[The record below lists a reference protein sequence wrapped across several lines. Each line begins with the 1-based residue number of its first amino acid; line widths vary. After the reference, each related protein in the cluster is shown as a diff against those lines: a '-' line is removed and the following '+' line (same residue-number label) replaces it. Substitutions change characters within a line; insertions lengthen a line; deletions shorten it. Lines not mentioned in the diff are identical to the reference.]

1 MAKKYAFIAL
11 DVGTH
16 AVRACVFSLG
26 GDSALWQMSEVFSCD
41 ISLDSPQ
48 PRYIEQNPTE
58 LWQALKRV
66 YSQALDL
73 ATNKQLYTDDI
84 HVGMAVQRSSVLVW
98 ERSSGQAL
106 SPILSWQDT
115 RGYKAIEQLNAAERE
130 SIALL
135 TGLRPSPHYGA
146 TKLALLQKQY
156 GLQTTPAQ
164 THTTTLGPLAAWLIK
179 QLTGNNACDPVNAAR
194 TLLFNRKQ
202 ACWDKSL
209 CRMFSVMH
217 AQLPDVK
224 KSATNYGHI
233 KWPKSEHSIKNHR
246 ISAHLKTVMGDQN
259 AAYVAMRY
267 SQLPAAVNFK
277 KPLVMNIGSGA
288 FVLGQCNKE
297 NDSGNLGLLTSLAF
311 NDDDKEEWLME
322 GTVNSAGTALSHW
335 RESLAEPLSE
345 HSLFTQLPQW
355 LLNDSYCEEQGTCF
369 YLNTAAG
376 IGSPFW
382 LTRFSS
388 STQIFVNYDGERC
401 SPSIPQQAVAIINSI
416 AFLLVAN
423 ILQFQQASEAS
434 RYDGILA
441 TGGLSRVTGLIEQV
455 SDLCDLPI
463 FVTKCHEATL
473 QGTAMLGSK
482 FMYKPRLQGHIVAA
496 KKSSPV
502 LLKRYERYIQLIKMQ
517 AL

>member
-1 MAKKYAFIAL
+1 MAKKYVFIAL

-26 GDSALWQMSEVFSCD
+26 GDSALWQVSEVFSCD

-48 PRYIEQNPTE
+48 SRHIEQSPTE
-58 LWQALKRV
+58 LWQALTSV
-66 YSQALDL
+66 YSQALNL
-73 ATNKQLYTDDI
+73 ATSKQLYTKDI

-98 ERSSGQAL
+98 ERISGQAL

-115 RGYKAIEQLNAAERE
+115 RGYKAIEQLNATERKN
-130 SIALL
+130 ITLL

-146 TKLALLQKQY
+146 TKLALLQKEY
-156 GLQTTPAQ
+156 GLPAQ
-164 THTTTLGPLAAWLIK
+164 TRPITFGPLAAWLIK
-179 QLTGNNACDPVNAAR
+179 QLTDNNTCDPVNAAR

-202 ACWDKSL
+202 ARWDKSL
-209 CRMFSVMH
+209 CRMFNVMH
-217 AQLPDVK
+217 AQLPNLK
-224 KSATNYGHI
+224 KSADYYGHI
-233 KWPKSEHSIKNHR
+233 KWPNSEHFNKHYSGN
-246 ISAHLKTVMGDQN
+246 AHLQAVLGDQN
-259 AAYVAMRY
+259 AAYVAMRH
-267 SQLPAAVNFK
+267 SQLPAAVTFK

-288 FVLGQCNKE
+288 FILGQCNKD
-297 NDSGNLGLLTSLAF
+297 NNSDTLGLLTSLAF
-311 NDDDKEEWLME
+311 SDNNNEQWLME

-345 HSLFTQLPQW
+345 HSLFAQLPQW
-355 LLNDSYCEEQGTCF
+355 LLNDSHCENNEAYF

-388 STQIFVNYDGERC
+388 SAQVFVNDAGERC
-401 SPSIPQQAVAIINSI
+401 TPSIPQQAAAIINSI

-423 ILQFQQASEAS
+423 ILQFRQAPEAS

-441 TGGLSRVTGLIEQV
+441 TGGLSRVTGLIERV
-455 SDLCDLPI
+455 SDLCGLPI

-473 QGTAMLGSK
+473 HGTAMLGSN
-482 FMYKPRLQGHIVAA
+482 FMYKPRIQGHIVAA

-502 LLKRYERYIQLIKMQ
+502 LLQRYERYIQLIKMQ